1 MGRKRN
7 ARIVVVVVVGGERDE
22 RNDHVAPSLRG
33 WEVEADP
40 SGRA

>member
-1 MGRKRN
+1 MG
-7 ARIVVVVVVGGERDE
+7 GGGGGGGGWDE
-22 RNDHVAPSLRG
+22 RNDHVASSLRG